1 MKTAR
6 VDDDEF
12 TTSVHVYEPH
22 RKGLPRLRPY
32 LRELWHRRQ
41 FVAELSRTNMRAAHT
56 NTTFGQIWLVINPLL
71 LACVY
76 FVLVQILAGGGRG
89 SAFFVHLV
97 GGLFAFYYFSS
108 ALTTGAS
115 SVVGGGRLLMNMS
128 FPKLMLPLSAL
139 RTAFFRFLPTLIV
152 YFVIGFAMGLT
163 LHWEML
169 LAVYF
174 LFMLTLFGAGMGM
187 FFAAVQVY
195 FRDMTSFLP
204 YFLRIWLYL
213 SPVLWY
219 PEEIVDMFDNYP
231 WLVTLMELNPLYSL
245 LGGWGEAIVAGQVP
259 ALELWWGSAAWAF
272 GALAVGAL
280 FFMSR
285 EREFVVRL

>member
-1 MKTAR
+1 MAPAR

-41 FVAELSRTNMRAAHT
+41 FIAELSRTNMRAAHT

-76 FVLVQILAGGGRG
+76 FVLVQIIAGGSRG
-89 SAFFVHLV
+89 SEFFVHLV
-97 GGLFAFYYFSS
+97 GGLFAFYFFSS

-115 SVVGGGRLLMNMS
+115 SVVGGGKLLMNMS
-128 FPKLMLPLSAL
+128 FPKVMLPLSAL

-169 LAVYF
+169 LALYF
-174 LFMLTLFGAGMGM
+174 LFMLTLFAAGMGM

-219 PEEIVDMFDNYP
+219 PEEIVVMFDKYD

-245 LGGWGEAIVAGQVP
+245 IGGWGDAIVAGVVP
-259 ALELWWGSAAWAF
+259 ALELWLGSAAWAF

>member
-6 VDDDEF
+6 VDDNEF

-22 RKGLPRLRPY
+22 RRGLPRLRPY

-56 NTTFGQIWLVINPLL
+56 NTVFGQIWLVINPLL

-76 FVLVQILAGGGRG
+76 FVLVIILAGGNRG
-89 SAFFVHLV
+89 ADYFAHLV
-97 GGLFAFYYFSS
+97 AGLFAYYYFSG
-108 ALTTGAS
+108 AVTTGAG
-115 SVVGGGRLLMNMS
+115 SVVGGGKLLMNIS
-128 FPKLMLPLSAL
+128 FPKLMLPLAAL
-139 RTAFFRFLPTLIV
+139 RTAFFRFLPTLAV
-152 YFVIGFAMGLT
+152 YFAIRVAMGLPFY
-163 LHWEML
+163 WEMVL
-169 LAVYF
+169 SVYF
-174 LFMLTLFGAGMGM
+174 LVMLSAFAAGMGM
-187 FFAAVQVY
+187 LIGAVQVY

-213 SPVLWY
+213 SPVLWFPQDA
-219 PEEIVDMFDNYP
+219 PERFESIM
-231 WLVTLMELNPLYSL
+231 WLNPLFPI
-245 LGGWGEAIVAGQVP
+245 LGGWGDTIVAGEIP
-259 ALELWWGSAAWAF
+259 SLSLWLSAAAWAL
-272 GALAVGAL
+272 GTLTVGAL

>member
-1 MKTAR
+1 MASAR

-22 RKGLPRLRPY
+22 HTGLPRLRPY

-56 NTTFGQIWLVINPLL
+56 NTVFGQVWLVINPLL

-76 FVLVQILAGGGRG
+76 FVLVMIISGGSRDA
-89 SAFFVHLV
+89 AFFAHLV
-97 GGLFAFYYFSS
+97 GGLFAYYYFSG
-108 ALTTGAS
+108 AVTTEAG
-115 SVVGGGRLLMNMS
+115 SVVSGGKLLMNIS

-152 YFVIGFAMGLT
+152 YFVIRAVMGQPLF
-163 LHWEML
+163 HWEML
-169 LAVYF
+169 LSAYF
-174 LFMLTLFGAGMGM
+174 LLMLTVFAAGFGMLIG
-187 FFAAVQVY
+187 AVQVY

-219 PEEIVDMFDNYP
+219 PSEVPERFES
-231 WLVTLMELNPLYSL
+231 LMWLNPLFPI
-245 LGGWGEAIVAGQVP
+245 LGGWGETIVAGEVP
-259 ALELWWGSAAWAF
+259 PPSLWLGSAAWAI